1 MHSFVV
7 CLKWRDMRVLSPPS
21 TFCATRCSA
30 IATCLFLIILFL
42 FAGAA
47 SARAADITGAWATDV
62 RACDRIFQK
71 KGNVLTLAN
80 RSDTLGSGFVIDGTQ
95 IRGKTANC
103 KIKNRREDGDV
114 VYLLASCASDIMLS
128 DVQMALKVIDK
139 DRVSRFFPGMPEVS
153 SPDYFRCPR

>member
-1 MHSFVV
+1 MNGATTGSWSRRSNHALAVSFG
-7 CLKWRDMRVLSPPS
+7 
-21 TFCATRCSA
+21 SA
-30 IATCLFLIILFL
+30 IVLLAVSTL
-42 FAGAA
+42 A
-47 SARAADITGAWATDV
+47 SYAADITGAWATDV
-62 RACDRIFQK
+62 RACGKIFQK

-80 RSDTLGSGFVIDGTQ
+80 RSDTLGSGFVIDGTE

-103 KIKNRREDGDV
+103 KIKNRKDDGDV
-114 VYLLASCASDIMLS
+114 VYLLAACASDIMLS

>member
-1 MHSFVV
+1 MHSFIVV
-7 CLKWRDMRVLSPPS
+7 CLRWRDVPLFPSPS
-21 TFCATRCSA
+21 NTARRSA

-42 FAGAA
+42 FAGARA
-47 SARAADITGAWATDV
+47 APAADITGAWATDV
-62 RACDRIFQK
+62 RACDKIFQK

-80 RSDTLGSGFVIDGTQ
+80 RSDTLGSGFIIDGTE

-103 KIKNRREDGDV
+103 KIKSKREDGDV
-114 VYLLASCASDIMLS
+114 VYLLAACASDIMLS
-128 DVQMALKVIDK
+128 DVEMALKVIDK

>member
-1 MHSFVV
+1 MARYAGSLATV
-7 CLKWRDMRVLSPPS
+7 

-30 IATCLFLIILFL
+30 IATCLFLTILFL

-80 RSDTLGSGFVIDGTQ
+80 RSDTLGSGFIIDGTE

-103 KIKNRREDGDV
+103 KIKNKKEDGDV
-114 VYLLASCASDIMLS
+114 VYLLAACASDIMLS
-128 DVQMALKVIDK
+128 DVEMALKIIDK

>member
-1 MHSFVV
+1 MDGLVAGRASRRGS
-7 CLKWRDMRVLSPPS
+7 LGLGASLALAVLAVGQS
-21 TFCATRCSA
+21 TVW
-30 IATCLFLIILFL
+30 
-42 FAGAA
+42 
-47 SARAADITGAWATDV
+47 AADITGAWAMDV

-114 VYLLASCASDIMLS
+114 VYLLATCASDIMLS
-128 DVQMALKVIDK
+128 DVEMALKIIDK